1 MLAGELRSKSLQKIN
16 LKTIVG
22 FDKIQTQAS
31 QILVSN

>member
-1 MLAGELRSKSLQKIN
+1 MLAGELQSKSLQKIN

-31 QILVSN
+31 QILVAN